1 MAHHCRIFA
10 VGYKKIFDMETVSK
24 TQGRRKLDL
33 LSAVENIV
41 ELAKDSQLSPE
52 FYHKAGRFIKHLSDK
67 LSLTKEQS
75 VMMALFL
82 DQSDDSRIEARDIA
96 RYTGC
101 RTTRIIR
108 YMNDID
114 ELVRRG
120 LIVRS
125 RSSSSVSY
133 RVPIDVVEAFKVN
146 KPYTPKDCSELTCHE
161 LFNEFADIVDRVEDD
176 EMDIAAAVE
185 RFKMLF
191 YHNQQLLFVQKVQ
204 NLIPEIYDKEF
215 VLLIMFCHLFVNNND
230 DCIGFHDIDCM
241 YSKKDMRMIRT
252 ELEQGVNFLQRL
264 GLIEYSNDDGM
275 GDKEHYRLTMKAK
288 RDLLDELQLPSLEG
302 KRTLRNMINASDIK
316 SRTLFYSDDITHRID
331 DLARLL
337 EEKNYNDI
345 HARLQEQGF
354 RCGLTCLFYGAPGTG
369 KTETAMQLA
378 RRTGRDI
385 MQVDI
390 SEMKSKWVGE
400 SEKNV
405 KALFDTYRQRVKE
418 SDLVPILLFNEADAI
433 IGKRQEGAERA
444 VDKMEN
450 SLQNIILQEME
461 TLDGILIATT
471 NLAQN
476 MDNAFER
483 RFLYKIRFDKP
494 TVEARTAIWHELLPD
509 LSNADATLLAE
520 RYDFSGGQIENIAR
534 HYAIDAILHGNAAPT
549 ASNLMPHC
557 DSERIN
563 NTSSKK
569 IGFSR

>member
-1 MAHHCRIFA
+1 
-10 VGYKKIFDMETVSK
+10 METASK

-52 FYHKAGRFIKHLSDK
+52 FYCKAGRFIKHLSDK

-82 DQSDDSRIEARDIA
+82 DQSDDSRIEASDIT

-101 RTTRIIR
+101 RTTRMIR

-146 KPYTPKDCSELTCHE
+146 KSYTPKDCSGLTCHE

-204 NLIPEIYDKEF
+204 NLIPECRDKEF

-316 SRTLFYSDDITHRID
+316 PRTLFYSDDITHRID

-337 EEKNYNDI
+337 EEKNYSDI
-345 HARLQEQGF
+345 HARLQKQGF

-400 SEKNV
+400 SEKNM

-418 SDLVPILLFNEADAI
+418 STLVPILLFNEADAI

-450 SLQNIILQEME
+450 SLQNIILQEM
-461 TLDGILIATT
+461 
-471 NLAQN
+471 
-476 MDNAFER
+476 
-483 RFLYKIRFDKP
+483 
-494 TVEARTAIWHELLPD
+494 
-509 LSNADATLLAE
+509 
-520 RYDFSGGQIENIAR
+520 
-534 HYAIDAILHGNAAPT
+534 
-549 ASNLMPHC
+549 
-557 DSERIN
+557 
-563 NTSSKK
+563 
-569 IGFSR
+569 

>member
-1 MAHHCRIFA
+1 
-10 VGYKKIFDMETVSK
+10 METASK

-82 DQSDDSRIEARDIA
+82 DQSDDSKIGASVIA

-125 RSSSSVSY
+125 RSSSSGSY
-133 RVPIDVVEAFKVN
+133 RVPIDVVEAFKMN
-146 KPYTPKDCSELTCHE
+146 KPYSLKDYSVLTCHV
-161 LFNEFADIVDRVEDD
+161 LFNEFAGIVDKVEDD
-176 EMDIAAAVE
+176 EIDIATAVE

-204 NLIPEIYDKEF
+204 NLIPEICDKEYDKEF

-230 DCIGFHDIDCM
+230 DRIGFRDIDCM
-241 YSKKDMRMIRT
+241 YSKKDMRMIRM
-252 ELEQGVNFLQRL
+252 ELEQGVNLLQRL
-264 GLIEYSNDDGM
+264 GLIENCNNDGL
-275 GDKEHYRLTMKAK
+275 GHRKYFRLTMKVK

-302 KRTLRNMINASDIK
+302 NRTLRNMIIASDIK
-316 SRTLFYSDDITHRID
+316 PRTLFYSNDITHRID
-331 DLARLL
+331 ELTRLL
-337 EEKNYNDI
+337 EEKNYSDI

-354 RCGLTCLFYGAPGTG
+354 RCGFTCLFYGAPGTG
-369 KTETAMQLA
+369 KTETVMQLA
-378 RRTGRDI
+378 HRTGRDI
-385 MQVDI
+385 MQVEI
-390 SEMKSKWVGE
+390 SEIKSSWVGE
-400 SEKNV
+400 SEKNM
-405 KALFDTYRQRVKE
+405 KALFDTYRQRVKD
-418 SDLVPILLFNEADAI
+418 SALVPILLFNEADAI

-444 VDKMEN
+444 VDKMCN
-450 SLQNIILQEME
+450 SIQNIILQEME

-471 NLAQN
+471 NLVQN

-494 TVEARTAIWHELLPD
+494 TVEARTAIWHELLPN
-509 LSNADATLLAE
+509 LSDADATLLAE

-534 HYAIDAILHGNAAPT
+534 HYAIDAILHGNAVPT

-563 NTSSKK
+563 NTSSRK
-569 IGFSR
+569 IGFGR

>member
-1 MAHHCRIFA
+1 
-10 VGYKKIFDMETVSK
+10 METASK
-24 TQGRRKLDL
+24 AQGRRKLDL

-41 ELAKDSQLSPE
+41 ELAKESQLSPE
-52 FYHKAGRFIKHLSDK
+52 FYHKAGRFIKHLSDR

-82 DQSDDSRIEARDIA
+82 DQSDDSRIEASDIA
-96 RYTGC
+96 KYTGC
-101 RTTRIIR
+101 RTTRMIR

-146 KPYTPKDCSELTCHE
+146 KPYTPKDCSGLTCHE

-252 ELEQGVNFLQRL
+252 ELEQGVNFFQRL

-316 SRTLFYSDDITHRID
+316 PRILFYSDDITYRID

-337 EEKNYNDI
+337 EEKNYSDI

-369 KTETAMQLA
+369 KTETVMQLA

-418 SDLVPILLFNEADAI
+418 STLVPILLFNEADAI

-509 LSNADATLLAE
+509 LSNADSTLLAE

-534 HYAIDAILHGNAAPT
+534 HYAIDAILHGNNVPT
-549 ASNLMPHC
+549 IDLLTPHC
-557 DSERIN
+557 DNERIC
-563 NTSSKK
+563 NTKTRR
-569 IGFSR
+569 IGFSVEVI

>member
-1 MAHHCRIFA
+1 
-10 VGYKKIFDMETVSK
+10 METASK
-24 TQGRRKLDL
+24 TQGKRKLDL

-82 DQSDDSRIEARDIA
+82 DQSDDSKIGASVIA

-114 ELVRRG
+114 ELVHRG

-125 RSSSSVSY
+125 RSSSSGSY
-133 RVPIDVVEAFKVN
+133 RVPIDVVEAFKMN
-146 KPYTPKDCSELTCHE
+146 KPYSLKDYSVLTCHV
-161 LFNEFADIVDRVEDD
+161 LFNEFAGIVDKVEDD
-176 EMDIAAAVE
+176 EIDIATAVE

-204 NLIPEIYDKEF
+204 NLIPEICDKEYDKEF

-230 DCIGFHDIDCM
+230 DRIGFRDIDCM
-241 YSKKDMRMIRT
+241 YSKKDMRMIRM
-252 ELEQGVNFLQRL
+252 ELEQGVNLLQRL
-264 GLIEYSNDDGM
+264 GLIENCNNDGL
-275 GDKEHYRLTMKAK
+275 GHRKYFRLTMKVK

-302 KRTLRNMINASDIK
+302 NRTLRNMIIASDIK
-316 SRTLFYSDDITHRID
+316 PRTLFYSNDITHRID
-331 DLARLL
+331 ELTRLL
-337 EEKNYNDI
+337 EEKNYSDI

-354 RCGLTCLFYGAPGTG
+354 RCGFTCLFYGAPGTG
-369 KTETAMQLA
+369 KTETVMQLA
-378 RRTGRDI
+378 RRTGRGI

-390 SEMKSKWVGE
+390 SEMKSMWVGE
-400 SEKNV
+400 SEKNM
-405 KALFDTYRQRVKE
+405 KALFDTYRQRVKD
-418 SDLVPILLFNEADAI
+418 SALVPILLFNEADAI

-444 VDKMEN
+444 VEKMEN

-494 TVEARTAIWHELLPD
+494 TVEARIAIWHELLPD
-509 LSNADATLLAE
+509 LSDTDATLLAE

-534 HYAIDAILHGNAAPT
+534 HYAIDAILHGDNVPSIDLLT
-549 ASNLMPHC
+549 PHC
-557 DSERIN
+557 DNERITN
-563 NTSSKK
+563 AKTRR
-569 IGFSR
+569 IGFSVEVI

>member
-1 MAHHCRIFA
+1 MEE
-10 VGYKKIFDMETVSK
+10 VTKEKKS
-24 TQGRRKLDL
+24 RKLDL

-41 ELAKDSQLSPE
+41 ELAKESQLSPE
-52 FYHKAGRFIKHLSDK
+52 FYCKAARFIKHLSGK
-67 LSLTKEQS
+67 FSLTKEQS
-75 VMMALFL
+75 VMMALFI
-82 DQSDDSRIEARDIA
+82 DRSDDTRILSSDIA

-146 KPYTPKDCSELTCHE
+146 KPYTPKDYSGLTCHE

-191 YHNQQLLFVQKVQ
+191 HHNPQLLFVQKVQ
-204 NLIPEIYDKEF
+204 NLIPTNCDNEL

-230 DCIGFHDIDCM
+230 DNIGFHDIDCM
-241 YSKKDMRMIRT
+241 YSKRDMRTIRT
-252 ELEQGVNFLQRL
+252 ELEQGVNFLQHL
-264 GLIEYSNDDGM
+264 GLIEYSNNDGM
-275 GDKEHYRLTMKAK
+275 GSKEYFQLTMKAK
-288 RDLLDELQLPSLEG
+288 RELLDELQLPSLEG

-316 SRTLFYSDDITHRID
+316 PRTLFYSDEITHRID

-337 EEKNYNDI
+337 EEKNYSDI
-345 HARLQEQGF
+345 HARLQKEGF
-354 RCGLTCLFYGAPGTG
+354 RCGFTCLFYGAPGTG
-369 KTETAMQLA
+369 KTETVMQLA
-378 RRTGRDI
+378 HRTGRDI
-385 MQVDI
+385 MQVNI
-390 SEMKSKWVGE
+390 AEMKSMWVGE
-400 SEKNV
+400 SEKNM
-405 KALFDTYRQRVKE
+405 KALFDTYRQRVKD
-418 SDLVPILLFNEADAI
+418 SDLVPILLFNEADAL

-450 SLQNIILQEME
+450 SIQNIILQEME

-494 TVEARTAIWHELLPD
+494 TVEARTAIWREMLPA
-509 LSNADATLLAE
+509 LSDNDAALLAE
-520 RYDFSGGQIENIAR
+520 CYDFSGGQIENIAR

-557 DSERIN
+557 DSERIS
-563 NTSSKK
+563 NTTSQR
-569 IGFSR
+569 IGFAR

>member
-1 MAHHCRIFA
+1 
-10 VGYKKIFDMETVSK
+10 METASK
-24 TQGRRKLDL
+24 AQGRRKLDL

-52 FYHKAGRFIKHLSDK
+52 FYQKAGRFIKHLSSK

-75 VMMALFL
+75 VMMALFI
-82 DQSDDSRIEARDIA
+82 DKSDDSRIEASDIA

-146 KPYTPKDCSELTCHE
+146 KPYTPKDCSGLTCHE

-204 NLIPEIYDKEF
+204 NLIPECRDKEF
-215 VLLIMFCHLFVNNND
+215 VLLIMFCHLFVNNSD
-230 DCIGFHDIDCM
+230 DCIGFHNIDCM

-252 ELEQGVNFLQRL
+252 ELEQGINYLQML
-264 GLIEYSNDDGM
+264 GLIEYNNNNGL
-275 GDKEHYRLTMKAK
+275 GDKEYYRLTMKAK

-302 KRTLRNMINASDIK
+302 NRTLRNMIIASDIK
-316 SRTLFYSDDITHRID
+316 PRTLFYSNDITHRID

-337 EEKNYNDI
+337 EEKNYSDI
-345 HARLQEQGF
+345 HARLQKEGF
-354 RCGLTCLFYGAPGTG
+354 RCGFTCLFYGAPGTG
-369 KTETAMQLA
+369 KTETVMQLA
-378 RRTGRDI
+378 HRTGRDI

-390 SEMKSKWVGE
+390 SEMKSMWVGE
-400 SEKNV
+400 SEKNM

-418 SDLVPILLFNEADAI
+418 SALVPILLFNEADAL

-444 VDKMEN
+444 VEKMEN

-471 NLAQN
+471 NLVQN

-494 TVEARTAIWHELLPD
+494 TVEARITIWHELLPN

-534 HYAIDAILHGNAAPT
+534 HYAIDAILHGNAVPT

-557 DSERIN
+557 DSERIS

-569 IGFSR
+569 IGFTR